1 VPVLVLARHPEPGR
15 HLPLLQGDVSAMSRA
30 IKKKVCYRCRMPAPE
45 PEHLYVRGDGRR
57 FCMPCLVLLSYDAE
71 VIEANRALDAWVERQ
86 SKDRP

>member
-15 HLPLLQGDVSAMSRA
+15 HLPILQGDVSAM
-30 IKKKVCYRCRMPAPE
+30 KKPHKCYRCRMPAPE